1 MHDEGCPT
9 LQDHMQEHICS
20 LKTLQRDI
28 LIIAIFNSRVSD
40 KQAAYKNR
48 DSYGRFLADS
58 KQSIFL
64 KFVFKYIAVFKKNIY
79 FFHFAL
85 V

>member
-1 MHDEGCPT
+1 MKGVP
-9 LQDHMQEHICS
+9 LY
-20 LKTLQRDI
+20 KTTCKNTSVHLDI
-28 LIIAIFNSRVSD
+28 TERQLIIAIFNSRVSD

-64 KFVFKYIAVFKKNIY
+64 KFVFKYIAVFKKYIFY
-79 FFHFAL
+79 FHFAL